1 MKRRKKD
8 YEPLEAVV
16 RQLNELRG
24 KQTIEQWAYGHD
36 INKAT
41 LSRLLKGHNKDAR
54 ISTLVAICRSL
65 GLKLKLKIE
74 K

>member
-1 MKRRKKD
+1 MKRRKTD
-8 YEPLEAVV
+8 YEPLEAIV

-24 KQTIEQWAYGHD
+24 KSTIEQWAYGHD

-41 LSRLLKGHNKDAR
+41 LSRLLKGRNKDAR
-54 ISTLVAICRSL
+54 FSTLVAICRSL
-65 GLKLKLKIE
+65 GLKLKIKIE

>member
-1 MKRRKKD
+1 MKRRKSD
-8 YEPLEAVV
+8 YEPLEAAV
-16 RQLNELRG
+16 RQLNDIRG

-41 LSRLLKGHNKDAR
+41 LSRLLKGHNTDVR
-54 ISTLVAICRSL
+54 LSTLVAICRSL
-65 GLKLKLKIE
+65 GLKIKLKIE

>member
-1 MKRRKKD
+1 MKRQKRD
-8 YEPLEAVV
+8 YELLQGAV
-16 RQLNELRG
+16 RHLNELRG

-41 LSRLLKGHNKDAR
+41 LSRLLKGHNRDIR
-54 ISTLVAICRSL
+54 VSTLAAICRCL